1 MSRPPNA
8 FELAHPASPLPPLR
22 EGKGGGQRPARARR
36 VNLAPRTGSF
46 HITNAEKSRAQALKT
61 EQIRRGTISVRHAPV
76 LPPRPLGDGGGEGLA
91 PANGPLDAFDRGT
104 RAASAAVGISAS
116 AQPSSAPQAGFEPP
130 QDLHA
135 FVQRSPVRQ
144 VADAL
149 GMSRG
154 TAHNLKRGYWPVDPR
169 KLLAAWDAYR
179 GRLSPQQSGWFL
191 RRVQAGGCIHHAG
204 GVWSAPTLAGRDGQT
219 LAVAR
224 VNASTLLAQTLELP
238 SMRFVLTCL
247 QV

>member
-1 MSRPPNA
+1 M
-8 FELAHPASPLPPLR
+8 AHVLGVSYR
-22 EGKGGGQRPARARR
+22 TARR
-36 VNLAPRTGSF
+36 
-46 HITNAEKSRAQALKT
+46 
-61 EQIRRGTISVRHAPV
+61 IR
-76 LPPRPLGDGGGEGLA
+76 D
-91 PANGPLDAFDRGT
+91 
-104 RAASAAVGISAS
+104 
-116 AQPSSAPQAGFEPP
+116 
-130 QDLHA
+130 
-135 FVQRSPVRQ
+135 
-144 VADAL
+144 
-149 GMSRG
+149 
-154 TAHNLKRGYWPVDPR
+154 GYWPLDER
-169 KLLAAWDAYR
+169 SLLAAWDAYR